1 MNQIPPPL
9 PPTVPQSHPSQSG
22 GLDFRTLAKFIGV
35 LGIVVACYGVSLVV
49 QNQPLPPP
57 SADSGQFKGWGD
69 FVNNTTDPTKNI
81 YGVAIANQERERAR
95 NGGYMI
101 IAVGALI
108 AFAAIAID
116 CSVKRTR

>member
-1 MNQIPPPL
+1 M
-9 PPTVPQSHPSQSG
+9 
-22 GLDFRTLAKFIGV
+22 
-35 LGIVVACYGVSLVV
+35 
-49 QNQPLPPP
+49 
-57 SADSGQFKGWGD
+57 
-69 FVNNTTDPTKNI
+69 NNTTDPTKNI
-81 YGVAIANQERERAR
+81 SGVAIANQERERAR